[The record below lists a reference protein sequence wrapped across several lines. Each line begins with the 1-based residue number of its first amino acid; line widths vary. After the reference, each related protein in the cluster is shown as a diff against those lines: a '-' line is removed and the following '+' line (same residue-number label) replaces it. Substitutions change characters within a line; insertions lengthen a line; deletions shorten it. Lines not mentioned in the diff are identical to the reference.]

1 VIILNRC
8 LNKFDMFTDAMM
20 DMHFQCQIIARF
32 EQFSV
37 SSLIENISSQALI
50 IIIIIIIITVMNDN
64 DNNIDISMLL

>member
-1 VIILNRC
+1 MIILNRC

-50 IIIIIIIITVMNDN
+50 IIIIIIITVMNDN